1 MACIKLC
8 QGETMVRFGVAA
20 MFSLTG
26 AEVRLIEEGELM
38 TASRLEFQ
46 SCLVL
51 GYVIS
56 SDLCN

>member
-1 MACIKLC
+1 
-8 QGETMVRFGVAA
+8 MVRFGVAA